1 MWLTKCTFHCWLGI
15 SVWGSHILQVQE
27 SVWLKALVLE
37 SMVLDHS
44 VLNGF
49 VFGGESGQIPSDRC
63 NESNFQGQ
71 KKIRFW
77 VTDGQTKKI
86 KNPCPHQEMMSSL
99 PHPFQISYRL
109 FSPGWKNQEKRLP
122 THGCGCHLDWCGW
135 L

>member
-71 KKIRFW
+71 KKSDFELLMDRP
-77 VTDGQTKKI
+77 KK
-86 KNPCPHQEMMSSL
+86 
-99 PHPFQISYRL
+99 
-109 FSPGWKNQEKRLP
+109 
-122 THGCGCHLDWCGW
+122 
-135 L
+135 